1 MMALW
6 GGRFTERSA
15 DAMSA
20 LSRSVHFDW
29 RLAPYEIEV
38 NLVHLENLIQL
49 NIVSKEDGDTLRKAL
64 LELAQDIG
72 SGKFI
77 YINEDEDVH
86 SAIERGLIAKAGPIG
101 GSIRAGRSR
110 NDLVVT
116 DFKLYLID
124 HLLEIGSAV
133 AELITELNRQAEG
146 NLGVIAPG
154 FTHTQ
159 HAQPITFAQELSK
172 HSHALIRD
180 LDRILDWHQRNNLS
194 PFGAGALSGSS
205 IQPNPKQSAGKLG
218 FSDVLTNSIDA
229 VSDRDFVAEALF
241 IMAMVGV
248 HLSRIGEEFVLWSS
262 SEFDFV
268 EISDQYSTG
277 SSIMPQKKNADVA
290 ELARGKSGRFIG
302 NLTSLLVV
310 LKALPFAYNRDLQ
323 EDKEPVFDS
332 VEQLLMLL
340 PALTGMVSTAKF
352 KEAKI
357 SQNASDGYS
366 LATEIADYLAKSGL
380 PFAQAHEAAGA
391 CVKYC
396 EKNQIELHQIP
407 TEALVKIHPNLKSDV
422 LQLLTVQSAVE
433 TRSSEMGTAP
443 KSVRSAIAALNKD
456 LAGMLQEI
464 SRIRDGYSGM
474 ISQ

>member
-1 MMALW
+1 MALW
-6 GGRFTERSA
+6 GGRFTEKSA

-38 NLVHLENLIQL
+38 NLVHLENLINL
-49 NIVSKEDGDTLRKAL
+49 KIVSKVDGDTLRKAL

-72 SGKFI
+72 SGKFSFSD
-77 YINEDEDVH
+77 EDEDVH
-86 SAIERGLIAKAGPIG
+86 SAIERGLTAKVGAIG

-124 HLLEIGSAV
+124 HLLEIASSLAD
-133 AELITELNRQAEG
+133 LIDKLNQQALS
-146 NLGVIAPG
+146 NISVIAPG

-159 HAQPITFAQELSK
+159 HAQPISFGQELSK
-172 HSHALIRD
+172 HSHSLMRD
-180 LDRILDWHQRNNLS
+180 LDRILDWHKRNDLS

-205 IQPNPKQSAGKLG
+205 IQPKPYESAKALG
-218 FSDVLTNSIDA
+218 FSGVIANSIDA

-241 IMAMVGV
+241 IMAMIGV

-262 SEFDFV
+262 SEFNFV
-268 EISDQYSTG
+268 EISDQFSTG

-302 NLTSLLVV
+302 NLTSLMVV

-332 VEQLLMLL
+332 VDQLLILL
-340 PALTGMVSTAKF
+340 PAVTGMIATAKF
-352 KEAKI
+352 KSVNI
-357 SQNASDGYS
+357 SKNAASDFS
-366 LATEIADYLAKSGL
+366 LATEIADYLAKHGV
-380 PFAQAHEAAGA
+380 PFAQAHEVAGA

-396 EKNQIELHQIP
+396 EEKEIELDQIP
-407 TEALVKIHPNLKSDV
+407 VEVLAGFHPELKSEV
-422 LQLLTVQSAVE
+422 LGQLNVLSAVNS
-433 TRSSEMGTAP
+433 RNSDMGTSP
-443 KSVRSAIAALNKD
+443 KSVAASISTLEGELNRQ
-456 LAGMLQEI
+456 MQEI
-464 SRIRDGYSGM
+464 SRIRKAFSGM